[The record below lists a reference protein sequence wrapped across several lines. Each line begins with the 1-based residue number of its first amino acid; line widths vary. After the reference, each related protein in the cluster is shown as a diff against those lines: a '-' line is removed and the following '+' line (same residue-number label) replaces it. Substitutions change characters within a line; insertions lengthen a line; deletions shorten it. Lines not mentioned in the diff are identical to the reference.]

1 MFLISGSK
9 QFQLTEKHIMKQD
22 FHCTAGFPCMTN
34 IIKTNYYVADD
45 VSSKTLVEGQ
55 IHLKEI
61 FKRERSH
68 NILLLF

>member
-1 MFLISGSK
+1 
-9 QFQLTEKHIMKQD
+9 
-22 FHCTAGFPCMTN
+22 MTN